1 MFFYIIV
8 HFFCIYAFFLV
19 PLHTKLFILIKITT
33 MTTQELQT
41 AFEQAYGKQAEKV
54 YFSPGRVNLIGE
66 HTDYNGGCVFPCAL
80 SFGAW
85 LLIAK
90 NEDRVLRFKSLNM
103 PQEYTI
109 ALDAIRPQP
118 ERAWCNYALGCMDI
132 IVRRH
137 PEAKLQSG
145 YDLLYYGNVPAGAGL
160 SSSAAMEV
168 VTARA
173 FTEEMGWKDADD
185 KAYRTEL
192 ALIGQACEHEYAGV
206 MCGIMDQFASA
217 QGKKDHAIYLNC
229 DTLEFEHVPVKLDGI
244 KVVITN
250 THSPHHLDS
259 GAYNDRVRQCK
270 TAVEQI
276 SQVKPV
282 KFLAELNEEDWRAV
296 EGAITDPIAKK
307 RARHVVGEV
316 ARTAEAVEA
325 LKKGDIKRFGKLMTA
340 SHVSLRDDYEVTGPE
355 LDALAEA
362 AWQVDGVLGS
372 RMTGGGFGGC
382 TVSLVRDEAIEEF
395 KAFVGAEYE
404 RKTGLKADF
413 YVAEIGDGVTR
424 LA

>member
-1 MFFYIIV
+1 
-8 HFFCIYAFFLV
+8 
-19 PLHTKLFILIKITT
+19 
-33 MTTQELQT
+33 MTTEELQN
-41 AFEQAYGKQAEKV
+41 AFEQAYGRKAEKL

-85 LLIAK
+85 LLIAPNDDK
-90 NEDRVLRFKSLNM
+90 VLRFKSLNM
-103 PQEYTI
+103 PQTYEI
-109 ALDAIRPQP
+109 AIDAIAPQP
-118 ERAWCNYALGCMDI
+118 DRAWCNYSLGCMAI
-132 IVRRH
+132 IARRH
-137 PEAKLQSG
+137 PEAKLTCG
-145 YDLLYYGNVPAGAGL
+145 YDMLYYGNVPAGAGL

-229 DTLEFEHVPVKLDGI
+229 DTMEFEHVPVKLEGI

-259 GAYNDRVRQCK
+259 GAYNDRVRQCQL
-270 TAVEQI
+270 AVKQI
-276 SQVKPV
+276 SQVKPI
-282 KFLAELNEEDWRAV
+282 KNLAELTEEDWKAV
-296 EGAITDPIAKK
+296 EGAITDPIASK

-316 ARTAEAVEA
+316 ARTAAAVEA
-325 LKKGDIKRFGKLMTA
+325 LKKGEIAYFGELMTA
-340 SHVSLRDDYEVTGPE
+340 SHISLRDDYEVTGPE

-362 AWQVDGVLGS
+362 AWQVEGVLGS

-382 TVSLVRDEAIEEF
+382 TVSLVRDEAIETF
-395 KAFVGAEYE
+395 KAFVGKEYE
-404 RKTGLKADF
+404 EKTGLKADF
-413 YVAEIGDGVTR
+413 YVAEIGDGVAR

>member
-1 MFFYIIV
+1 
-8 HFFCIYAFFLV
+8 
-19 PLHTKLFILIKITT
+19 
-33 MTTQELQT
+33 MTTQELQQ
-41 AFEQAYGKQAEKV
+41 AFEQAYGRKADKV
-54 YFSPGRVNLIGE
+54 FFAPGRVNLIGE

-90 NEDRVLRFKSLNM
+90 NNDNVLRFKSLNM
-103 PQEYTI
+103 PQEYSI
-109 ALDAIRPQP
+109 PVAEIKPQGD
-118 ERAWCNYALGCMDI
+118 RAWCNYSLGCIDI
-132 IVRRH
+132 IARRH
-137 PEAKLQSG
+137 PEAKLKSG
-145 YDLLYYGNVPAGAGL
+145 YDLLYFGNVPAGAGL

-185 KAYRTEL
+185 KKYRTEL

-206 MCGIMDQFASA
+206 MCGVMDQFASA

-229 DTLEFEHVPVKLDGI
+229 DTLEFEHVPVKLSGI
-244 KVVITN
+244 KVVISN

-270 TAVEQI
+270 TALEQI
-276 SQVKPV
+276 CKVKPI
-282 KFLAELNEEDWRAV
+282 KHLAELTEEDWKEV

-316 ARTAEAVEA
+316 ARTAAAVEA
-325 LKKGDIKRFGKLMTA
+325 LKRGEIAYFGELMTA

-355 LDALAEA
+355 LDALAAA
-362 AWQVDGVLGS
+362 AWEVEGVLGS

-382 TVSLVRDEAIEEF
+382 TVSLVKDEAIERF
-395 KAFVGAEYE
+395 KAYVGAEYE
-404 RKTGLKADF
+404 KKTGLKADF
-413 YVAEIGDGVTR
+413 YVAEIGDGVMR
-424 LA
+424 LV

>member
-1 MFFYIIV
+1 MQV
-8 HFFCIYAFFLV
+8 
-19 PLHTKLFILIKITT
+19 
-33 MTTQELQT
+33 
-41 AFEQAYGKQAEKV
+41 AFEQAYGRKAEKV
-54 YFSPGRVNLIGE
+54 FFAPGRVNLIGE

-90 NEDRVLRFKSLNM
+90 NEDKVLRFKSLNM
-103 PQEYTI
+103 PQEYSI
-109 ALDAIRPQP
+109 PIDAVSPQP
-118 ERAWCNYALGCMDI
+118 DRAWCNYALGCIDI
-132 IVRRH
+132 IGRRH
-137 PEAKLQSG
+137 PEAQLTSG

-173 FTEEMGWKDADD
+173 FTELMGWGDADD
-185 KAYRTEL
+185 KQYRTEL
-192 ALIGQACEHEYAGV
+192 ALIGQECEHVYAGV
-206 MCGIMDQFASA
+206 MCGVMDQFASA

-229 DTLEFEHVPVKLDGI
+229 DTLEFEHVPVRLNGI

-259 GAYNDRVRQCK
+259 GAYNDRVNQCK

-276 SQVKPV
+276 SKVKPI
-282 KFLAELNEEDWRAV
+282 KFLAELTPEDWEQV
-296 EGAITDPIAKK
+296 ESAITDPIAKQ
-307 RARHVVGEV
+307 RARHVVSEV

-325 LKKGDIKRFGKLMTA
+325 LKKGDIVRFGQLMTT
-340 SHVSLRDDYEVTGPE
+340 SHVSLRDDYEVTGPQ

-362 AWQVDGVLGS
+362 AWQVEGVLGS

-382 TVSLVRDEAIEEF
+382 TVSLVKDEAIEEF
-395 KAFVGAEYE
+395 KRFVGAEYE
-404 RKTGLKADF
+404 KKTGLKADF
-413 YVAEIGDGVTR
+413 YVAEIGDGVSKLTI
-424 LA
+424 

>member
-1 MFFYIIV
+1 MSIEEMK
-8 HFFCIYAFFLV
+8 A
-19 PLHTKLFILIKITT
+19 
-33 MTTQELQT
+33 
-41 AFEQAYGKQAEKV
+41 AFEQAYGRKAEKM

-90 NEDRVLRFKSLNM
+90 NDAKVLRFRSLNM
-103 PQEYTI
+103 PQVYEI
-109 ALDAIRPQP
+109 AIDEIAPQADK
-118 ERAWCNYALGCMDI
+118 AWCNYALGCMAI
-132 IVRRH
+132 IARRH
-137 PEAKLQSG
+137 PEAKLESG
-145 YDLLYYGNVPAGAGL
+145 YDLMYYGNVPPGAGL

-185 KAYRTEL
+185 KKYRTEL

-229 DTLEFEHVPVKLDGI
+229 DTLEFEHVPVKLNGI
-244 KVVITN
+244 KVVISN

-276 SQVKPV
+276 SKVKPI
-282 KFLAELNEEDWRAV
+282 KNLAELSPEDWDRV
-296 EGAITDPIAKK
+296 ESAITDPIAKK

-316 ARTAEAVEA
+316 ARTADAVEA
-325 LKKGDIKRFGKLMTA
+325 LRRGEIAYFGELMTA

-362 AWQVDGVLGS
+362 AWQVEGVLGS

-382 TVSLVRDEAIEEF
+382 TVSLVKEEAIEAF
-395 KAFVGAEYE
+395 KQFVGAEYE

-424 LA
+424 LI

>member
-1 MFFYIIV
+1 
-8 HFFCIYAFFLV
+8 
-19 PLHTKLFILIKITT
+19 
-33 MTTQELQT
+33 MTIQELQI
-41 AFEQAYGKQAEKV
+41 AFEQAYGQKAEKV
-54 YFSPGRVNLIGE
+54 YFAPGRVNLIGE

-85 LLIAK
+85 LLLAK
-90 NEDRVLRFKSLNM
+90 NNNNVLRFRSLNM
-103 PQEYTI
+103 PQEYSI
-109 ALDAIRPQP
+109 PISEIKPQP
-118 ERAWCNYALGCMDI
+118 DRAWCNYALGCMDI
-132 IVRRH
+132 IARRH
-137 PEAKLQSG
+137 PEAKLESG
-145 YDLLYYGNVPAGAGL
+145 YNLLYFGNVPSGAGL

-173 FTEEMGWKDADD
+173 FTEEMGYNGEGLSVNGERD
-185 KAYRTEL
+185 KKYRTEL

-229 DTLEFEHVPVKLDGI
+229 DTLDFEHVPVKLDGI

-259 GAYNDRVRQCK
+259 GAYNDRVRQCQ

-276 SQVKPV
+276 SKVKPI
-282 KFLAELNEEDWRAV
+282 KFLAELTEDDWREVESAV
-296 EGAITDPIAKK
+296 TDPIAKK

-316 ARTAEAVEA
+316 ARTTAAVEA
-325 LKKGDIKRFGKLMTA
+325 LKRGEIAYFGELMTA

-362 AWQVDGVLGS
+362 AWQVEGVLGS

-382 TVSLVRDEAIEEF
+382 TVSLVKDEAIETF

-404 RKTGLKADF
+404 KKTGLKADF

>member
-1 MFFYIIV
+1 
-8 HFFCIYAFFLV
+8 
-19 PLHTKLFILIKITT
+19 
-33 MTTQELQT
+33 MTTQELQN
-41 AFEQAYGKQAEKV
+41 AFEKAYGRKAEKI
-54 YFSPGRVNLIGE
+54 YFAPGRVNLIGE
-66 HTDYNGGCVFPCAL
+66 HVDYQGGSVFPCAL

-85 LLIAK
+85 LLIAPNDDK
-90 NEDRVLRFKSLNM
+90 VLRFKSLNM
-103 PQEYTI
+103 PQTYEI
-109 ALDAIRPQP
+109 AINALAPQP
-118 ERAWCNYALGCMDI
+118 DRAWCNYSLGCMDI
-132 IVRRH
+132 IARRH
-137 PEAKLQSG
+137 PEAKLLKG

-173 FTEEMGWKDADD
+173 FTEEMGWKDPDD
-185 KAYRTEL
+185 KKYRTEL

-229 DTLEFEHVPVKLDGI
+229 DTLDFEHVPVKLEGI

-270 TAVEQI
+270 LAVEQI
-276 SQVKPV
+276 SKVKPI
-282 KFLAELNEEDWRAV
+282 KFLAELTEEDWKEVENAV
-296 EGAITDPIAKK
+296 TDPVAHK

-316 ARTAEAVEA
+316 ARTAAAVEA
-325 LKKGDIKRFGKLMTA
+325 LKRGEVAYFGELMTA
-340 SHVSLRDDYEVTGPE
+340 SHVSLRDDFEVTGPE

-362 AWQVDGVLGS
+362 AWQVEGVLGS

-382 TVSLVRDEAIEEF
+382 TVSLVKDEAIEKF

-404 RKTGLKADF
+404 KKTGLKADF
-413 YVAEIGDGVTR
+413 YVAEIGDGVSR

>member
-1 MFFYIIV
+1 
-8 HFFCIYAFFLV
+8 
-19 PLHTKLFILIKITT
+19 
-33 MTTQELQT
+33 MTTQEMQK
-41 AFEQAYGKQAEKV
+41 AFEEAYGHKAEKV
-54 YFSPGRVNLIGE
+54 YFAPGRVNLIGE
-66 HTDYNGGCVFPCAL
+66 HVDYQGGSVFPCAL

-85 LLIAK
+85 LLIAP
-90 NEDRVLRFKSLNM
+90 NAENVLRFKSLNM
-103 PQEYTI
+103 PQSYEI
-109 ALDAIRPQP
+109 SIDAIAPQP
-118 ERAWCNYALGCMDI
+118 DRAWCNYSLGCIDI
-132 IVRRH
+132 IARRH
-137 PEAKLQSG
+137 PKAKLQNG

-173 FTEEMGWKDADD
+173 FTEEMGVVIADE
-185 KAYRTEL
+185 KKYRTEL
-192 ALIGQACEHEYAGV
+192 ALIGQECEHVYAGV

-259 GAYNDRVRQCK
+259 GAYNDRVNQCK
-270 TAVEQI
+270 LAVEQI
-276 SQVKPV
+276 SKVKPI
-282 KFLAELNEEDWRAV
+282 KHLAELTEEDWREV
-296 EGAITDPIAKK
+296 ESAITDPIAHK

-316 ARTAEAVEA
+316 ARTAAAVEA
-325 LKKGDIKRFGKLMTA
+325 LKKGEIAYFGELMTA
-340 SHVSLRDDYEVTGPE
+340 SHVSLRDDFEVTGPE

-362 AWQVDGVLGS
+362 AWQVEGVLGS

-382 TVSLVRDEAIEEF
+382 TVSLVKDEAIEAF

-404 RKTGLKADF
+404 KKTGLKADF
-413 YVAEIGDGVTR
+413 YVAEIGDGVMR
-424 LA
+424 LE

>member
-1 MFFYIIV
+1 
-8 HFFCIYAFFLV
+8 
-19 PLHTKLFILIKITT
+19 
-33 MTTQELQT
+33 MTTPELQQ
-41 AFEQAYGKQAEKV
+41 AYSQAYGRPAEQI
-54 YFSPGRVNLIGE
+54 FFAPGRVNLIGE

-85 LLIAK
+85 LLLSR
-90 NEDRVLRFKSLNM
+90 NSDNVLRFRSLNM
-103 PQEYTI
+103 TDTYEIPI
-109 ALDAIRPQP
+109 DAIRPQGN
-118 ERAWCNYALGCMDI
+118 RAWCNYALGCIDI
-132 IVRRH
+132 IMRRH
-137 PEAKLQSG
+137 PEKKLMSG

-173 FTEEMGWKDADD
+173 FTEEMDRKGAELPCGYTDD

-192 ALIGQACEHEYAGV
+192 AKISQLCEREYAGV

-259 GAYNDRVRQCK
+259 GAYNDRVRQCQ

-276 SQVKPV
+276 SKVRPIKH
-282 KFLAELNEEDWRAV
+282 LAELSEDDWAQV
-296 EGAITDPIAKK
+296 ESAITDPIAKK

-316 ARTAEAVEA
+316 ARTAAAVEA
-325 LKKGDIKRFGKLMTA
+325 LKKGEIAYFGELMTA
-340 SHVSLRDDYEVTGPE
+340 SHVSLRDDYEVTGLQ
-355 LDALAEA
+355 LDTLAEA

-382 TVSLVRDEAIEEF
+382 TVSLVKDEAIERF
-395 KAFVGAEYE
+395 KTFVGKEYE
-404 RKTGLKADF
+404 EKTGLKADF
-413 YVAEIGDGVTR
+413 YVAEIGDGVMR
-424 LA
+424 LH

>member
-1 MFFYIIV
+1 
-8 HFFCIYAFFLV
+8 
-19 PLHTKLFILIKITT
+19 
-33 MTTQELQT
+33 MTIQELQI
-41 AFEQAYGKQAEKV
+41 AFEQAYGQKAEKM
-54 YFSPGRVNLIGE
+54 YFAPGRVNLIGE

-80 SFGAW
+80 SVGAW
-85 LLIAK
+85 LLLTK
-90 NEDRVLRFKSLNM
+90 NNNNVLRFRSLNM
-103 PQEYTI
+103 PQEYSI
-109 ALDAIRPQP
+109 PISEIKPQP
-118 ERAWCNYALGCMDI
+118 DRAWCNYALGCMDI
-132 IVRRH
+132 IARRH
-137 PEAKLQSG
+137 PEAKLESG
-145 YDLLYYGNVPAGAGL
+145 YDLLYFGNVPSGAGL

-173 FTEEMGWKDADD
+173 FTEEMGYNGEGLSVNGERD
-185 KAYRTEL
+185 KKYRTEL

-229 DTLEFEHVPVKLDGI
+229 DTLDFEHVPVKLDGI

-259 GAYNDRVRQCK
+259 GAYNDRVRQCQ

-276 SQVKPV
+276 SKVKPI
-282 KFLAELNEEDWRAV
+282 KFLAELTEDDWREVESAV
-296 EGAITDPIAKK
+296 TDPIAKK

-316 ARTAEAVEA
+316 ARTAAAVEA
-325 LKKGDIKRFGKLMTA
+325 LKRGEIAYFGELMTA

-362 AWQVDGVLGS
+362 AWQVEGVLGS

-382 TVSLVRDEAIEEF
+382 TVSLVKDEAIETF

-404 RKTGLKADF
+404 KKTGLKADF

>member
-1 MFFYIIV
+1 MS
-8 HFFCIYAFFLV
+8 
-19 PLHTKLFILIKITT
+19 
-33 MTTQELQT
+33 TQEMNA
-41 AFEQAYGKQAEKV
+41 AFEQAYGRKAEKMF
-54 YFSPGRVNLIGE
+54 FSPGRVNLIGE

-85 LLIAK
+85 LLVSK
-90 NEDRVLRFKSLNM
+90 NTDGVLRFRSLNM
-103 PQEYTI
+103 PQVYEI
-109 ALDAIRPQP
+109 AIDRIAPQP
-118 ERAWCNYALGCMDI
+118 DRAWCNYALGCIDI
-132 IVRRH
+132 ISRRH
-137 PEAKLQSG
+137 PEAKLESG

-185 KAYRTEL
+185 KKYRTEL

-206 MCGIMDQFASA
+206 MCGVMDQFASA

-244 KVVITN
+244 KVVISN

-259 GAYNDRVRQCK
+259 GAYNDRVRQCH

-276 SQVKPV
+276 SRVKPI
-282 KFLAELNEEDWRAV
+282 KFLAELTPEDWEKV

-325 LKKGDIKRFGKLMTA
+325 LKKGDIVRFGELMTA
-340 SHVSLRDDYEVTGPE
+340 SHVSLRDDYEVTGKE
-355 LDALAEA
+355 LDSLAEA
-362 AWQVDGVLGS
+362 AWQVKGVLGS

-382 TVSLVRDEAIEEF
+382 TVSLVKDEAIDEF
-395 KAFVGAEYE
+395 KRFVGAEYE
-404 RKTGLKADF
+404 KKTGLKADF
-413 YVAEIGDGVTR
+413 YVAEIGDGVMR

>member
-1 MFFYIIV
+1 
-8 HFFCIYAFFLV
+8 
-19 PLHTKLFILIKITT
+19 
-33 MTTQELQT
+33 MTTQEMQV
-41 AFEQAYGKQAEKV
+41 AFEQAYGRKAEKI
-54 YFSPGRVNLIGE
+54 FFAPGRVNLIGE

-90 NEDRVLRFKSLNM
+90 NADRVLRFKSLNM
-103 PQEYTI
+103 PQEYSI
-109 ALDAIRPQP
+109 QISAIKPQP
-118 ERAWCNYALGCMDI
+118 DRAWCNYALGCIDI
-132 IVRRH
+132 ISHRH
-137 PEAKLQSG
+137 PEARLESG

-173 FTEEMGWKDADD
+173 FTEEMGAYSQPLPKGKGDD

-206 MCGIMDQFASA
+206 MCGVMDQFASA

-229 DTLEFEHVPVKLDGI
+229 DTLEFEHVPVKLEGI
-244 KVVITN
+244 KVVISN

-259 GAYNDRVRQCK
+259 GAYNDRVQQCK
-270 TAVEQI
+270 TAIEQI
-276 SQVKPV
+276 SKVKPI
-282 KFLAELNEEDWRAV
+282 KFLAELTPEEWEKV
-296 EGAITDPIAKK
+296 ESAITDPIAKK

-325 LKKGDIKRFGKLMTA
+325 LKKGDIERFGKLMTA
-340 SHVSLRDDYEVTGPE
+340 SHISLRDDYEVTGKE
-355 LDALAEA
+355 LDSLAEA
-362 AWQVDGVLGS
+362 AWQVEGVLGS

-395 KAFVGAEYE
+395 KRFVGAEYE
-404 RKTGLKADF
+404 KKTGLKADF
-413 YVAEIGDGVTR
+413 YVAEIGDGVAR
-424 LA
+424 LC